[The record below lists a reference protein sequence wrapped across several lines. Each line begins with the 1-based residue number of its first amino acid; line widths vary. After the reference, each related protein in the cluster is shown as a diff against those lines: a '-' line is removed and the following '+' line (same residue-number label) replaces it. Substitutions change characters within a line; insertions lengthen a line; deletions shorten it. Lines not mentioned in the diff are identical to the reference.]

1 MIYKDRIYGKV
12 NIKEPVILDL
22 IKCPSMQRMKGV
34 DQHGHFEPHF
44 PGTAYNRFE
53 HSLGVYVLLKKFGA
67 SLKEQ
72 IAGLLH
78 DVSHTV
84 FSHVADYIYGSGSGK
99 EQNFQDKYHQEFI
112 ENSEIP
118 KILKKYKIDY
128 REILD
133 DEKFLLKERELPELC
148 ADRIEYFFR
157 ELYVTK
163 KATLKEIRE
172 FINNFVII
180 NNFWVFKSK
189 DLAKEYTYLFLEI
202 NNWFWSGIQSAV
214 MLKTTAELLKYA
226 LKKKIINKNDLFT
239 TDKEIWMKIRPIAK
253 KDKKLKFLIERAD
266 NKIKYKLGSKDN
278 YDLYAQSK
286 SRVVDPLFLQGKSLK
301 RVSEIDSKFLKLKK
315 KYSKPKEYYIKFEE

>member
-12 NIKEPVILDL
+12 NIEEPVILDL
-22 IKCPSMQRMKGV
+22 IKCPSLQRMKGV

-53 HSLGVYVLLKKFGA
+53 HSLGVYILLKKFGVP
-67 SLKEQ
+67 LLEQ

-84 FSHVADYIYGSGSGK
+84 FSHVADYIYGSGSGE
-99 EQNFQDKYHQEFI
+99 EQNFQDKCHQEFI

-118 KILKKYKIDY
+118 KILKKYKINY
-128 REILD
+128 KEILD

-148 ADRIEYFFR
+148 ADRIDYFLR
-157 ELYVTK
+157 ELCVTK

-180 NNFWVFKSK
+180 DNFWVFRKK
-189 DLAKEYTYLFLEI
+189 DLAKKYTYSFLEM

-214 MLKTTAELLKYA
+214 MFKTTAELLKYA

-239 TDKEIWMKIRPIAK
+239 TDEEVWRKIRPIAK

-266 NKIKYKLGSKDN
+266 NEIKYKLSSKDN

-315 KYSKPKEYYIKFEE
+315 KHSKPKEYYIKFEE